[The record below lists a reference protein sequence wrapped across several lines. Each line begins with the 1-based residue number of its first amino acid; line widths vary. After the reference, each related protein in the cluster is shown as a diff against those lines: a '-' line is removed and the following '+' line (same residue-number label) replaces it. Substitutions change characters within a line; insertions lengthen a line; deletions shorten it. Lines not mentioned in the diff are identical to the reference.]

1 MKNKFSLPTM
11 SAILILSLLSVVIAG
26 CASDPQENAQGQE
39 AVSGQNGAPQNANV
53 ASNQVQAGNSS
64 SQVADPIGGGA
75 NGNFAV
81 GNSADSTGAANSAD
95 LNSVPVDSDE
105 ILNDSTNVV
114 SNSAQDVLGGDV
126 AAENQALGATSIMNG
141 VIGNQS
147 GGHLNNL
154 APSNLSSVAA
164 VAGSTPPTAG
174 NNSPVLP
181 GNGIENTSA
190 ATGDVN
196 GSGHSTV
203 KGTVHWVGYNY
214 RKNDRKLDVQ
224 IVTEG
229 SPTYKI
235 FQETNRGGQTEL
247 VVRYLNTG
255 LRSKIR
261 RDIDATEFKSPIA
274 YIRMRHDVTLNN
286 TDIVMTMRDQ
296 IQPTLVN
303 NGSSLMF
310 TFEIP
315 ERWFAPKSEE
325 KPVAAAE
332 IIQNDNNNL
341 TGVSDQ
347 VALPGEAAPE
357 AAAYVENPG
366 EEKFKALNDKTGKKL
381 VPKDGKTNEL
391 MPDKNSAP
399 QNQAPA
405 NQGSPGNDQI
415 LYNEPR
421 DYEEVFYSIHKVAQ
435 GDFSSDIPSSGNS
448 ASDLLEDVPSG
459 LPVSEEAPGAPAPSL
474 NSVQSTP
481 TVPSMPAPGSAT
493 SKSDVIGIN
502 SDSTAGS
509 VTSGKKVM
517 RLDFRD
523 APVSQIIRMIAGE
536 SGVNFIISPEAG
548 AKKTSISLKN
558 VPWDVALKAVLE
570 SNRMG
575 MQEIAPGLVR
585 IDQLEVFAKDREAQD
600 KALQANEA
608 LVPTKVLVMPLSY
621 AKADVAVKLVQEM
634 LPKPDGD
641 NIAQRRN
648 FSRFRAQA
656 DLRSNSVIV
665 EATPNILSTIK
676 TLLERLDT
684 QTAQVR
690 IQSRLVEV
698 TKDINDGLGVNWG
711 APLALDAG
719 RGLGFGS
726 LPFPNSL
733 TGVFAVDP
741 GGAGTA
747 GGSSAFRFGSLNNVL
762 ALDLK
767 IRMYETQR
775 KAETLQTQDVVV
787 QDNEPATV
795 TAGTSDFFPLIGQN
809 STTLAEVA
817 YNLAL
822 NVVPHITADGAV
834 QMKID
839 IKGDSPGDAISGSAT
854 RKNTRQLTTTLL
866 KRSGETAVI
875 GGLYSSEVSRV
886 QRGIPY
892 LSNLPLFGALFRST
906 ENKDSKKDL
915 LIMVTPT
922 IVGGGAASSSG
933 SAGADAGLMPPINGI
948 GGDGFGG
955 NKSAASQQ
963 AGGNQASQSQNSV
976 EPMGQ
981 SSNASMQ
988 SNELE

>member
-1 MKNKFSLPTM
+1 MKNKFSRPFM
-11 SAILILSLLSVVIAG
+11 RAILILSPLLVVNAG
-26 CASDPQENAQGQE
+26 CASDPQENDQGQE
-39 AVSGQNGAPQNANV
+39 AVFGQNAAAQNTNV
-53 ASNQVQAGNSS
+53 ASNQFQAGNSS
-64 SQVADPIGGGA
+64 AQGTDPIGGGA

-81 GNSADSTGAANSAD
+81 GNSADPTGASNSVD
-95 LNSVPVDSDE
+95 LNSVPVDSDD
-105 ILNDSTNVV
+105 ILNDSTNIV
-114 SNSAQDVLGGDV
+114 SNSAQDVLGD
-126 AAENQALGATSIMNG
+126 NLGAGNQPLDTTSITNG
-141 VIGNQS
+141 VGGNQS
-147 GGHLNNL
+147 GGQLNSL
-154 APSNLSSVAA
+154 APSHLDSAAA
-164 VAGSTPPTAG
+164 VEGSTPPLAENNASILPNNSIGNANASAGAG
-174 NNSPVLP
+174 N
-181 GNGIENTSA
+181 G
-190 ATGDVN
+190 
-196 GSGHSTV
+196 TV
-203 KGTVHWVGYNY
+203 HGAVHGAVHWVGYNY

-224 IVTEG
+224 IVTDG
-229 SPTYKI
+229 SPAYKI
-235 FQETNRGGQTEL
+235 FQETNRAGQSEL
-247 VVRYLNTG
+247 VVRYLNTS

-274 YIRMRHDVTLNN
+274 YIRMRHDVTFNH
-286 TDIVMTMRDQ
+286 TDIVMTMRDH

-310 TFEIP
+310 TFDIP

-332 IIQNDNNNL
+332 IIKNDDNNL

-347 VALPGEAAPE
+347 LATPGEVSPV
-357 AAAYVENPG
+357 AAAYVDNPG
-366 EEKFKALNDKTGKKL
+366 EEKFKALSDQTGKKL
-381 VPKDGKTNEL
+381 VPKEGKTNEL
-391 MPDKNSAP
+391 MPDNNSAP
-399 QNQAPA
+399 QNQSPT
-405 NQGSPGNDQI
+405 NQGSPRNDQI
-415 LYNEPR
+415 LYNEPS
-421 DYEEVFYSIHKVAQ
+421 DYEEVFYSIRKVAQ

-459 LPVSEEAPGAPAPSL
+459 LAVNEDTSGTAEAPAGSLPSSQAAPS
-474 NSVQSTP
+474 V
-481 TVPSMPAPGSAT
+481 PAPGSAN

-509 VTSGKKVM
+509 GTSTKKVM

-536 SGVNFIISPEAG
+536 SGINFIISPEAG

-608 LVPTKVLVMPLSY
+608 LVPTKVLVMPLNY

-634 LPKPDGD
+634 LPKADGGND
-641 NIAQRRN
+641 AQRRN
-648 FSRFRAQA
+648 FSRFKAQA
-656 DLRSNSVIV
+656 DLRSNSVVV

-676 TLLERLDT
+676 ALLERLDT

-698 TKDINDGLGVNWG
+698 SKDLNDGLGITWG
-711 APLALDAG
+711 APVALDAG

-726 LPFPNSL
+726 LPFPNSI
-733 TGVFAVDP
+733 TGAFSVDP
-741 GGAGTA
+741 GLAGAQ
-747 GGSSAFRFGSLNNVL
+747 GGSTAFRFGSLNNVI

-767 IRMYETQR
+767 IRMFEAQR

-787 QDNEPATV
+787 QDNEIAKIS
-795 TAGTSDFFPLIGQN
+795 AGTTDYFSLIGQN
-809 STTLAEVA
+809 STTLAQVD
-817 YNLAL
+817 YLL
-822 NVVPHITADGAV
+822 SMDVTPHITADGAV

-839 IKGDSPGDAISGSAT
+839 IKGDSPGIAITGSAT
-854 RKNTRQLTTTLL
+854 RKTTRQLMTTML

-875 GGLYSSEVSRV
+875 GGLYTSETSRS

-906 ENKDSKKDL
+906 EKTDSKKDL

-922 IVGGGAASSSG
+922 IVGGGAASS
-933 SAGADAGLMPPINGI
+933 AGADAGLMPPINGT
-948 GGDGFGG
+948 GADGFDG
-955 NKSAASQQ
+955 NKAAASQQ
-963 AGGNQASQSQNSV
+963 AGGNQATQSQNYG

-981 SSNASMQ
+981 SGNASMQ